1 MEIKVTTEIFYLL
14 LIWFCHSDIWFS
26 ATDQP
31 FRGSFQVLGG
41 HMWLVAKIL
50 EKGAELWNLL
60 TEGETP
66 ITGSLRKGCFYCIKN
81 EVLPA
86 RPFKKNFFFFFKF
99 LWLCCVL
106 VGALG
111 LN

>member
-1 MEIKVTTEIFYLL
+1 MFGPICPIENIFMEIKVTTEISYL
-14 LIWFCHSDIWFS
+14 LIWFYHSDIWFS
-26 ATDQP
+26 ATDQS
-31 FRGSFQVLGG
+31 FRVSFQVLGG

-86 RPFKKNFFFFFKF
+86 RPLKKKKFIYLFIFF
-99 LWLCCVL
+99 
-106 VGALG
+106 
-111 LN
+111 